1 MAGTG
6 NKIIKWVSKAG
17 DFIWPRMLA
26 AKKADL
32 QSSFSTSEKVMV
44 FVIAYVIAIG
54 GWLTVNLDRDFNLN
68 LTLELATGII
78 ADDLALAAP
87 IPRSVDVSIFGEGWK
102 LLNIYNSPPTIP
114 INLENHQVD
123 ISDQV
128 RAVISGYQNLIVTR
142 VQPSVINVSI
152 EPKVTKKVPIVLHAE
167 ILYGRQ
173 FNLIGSPRLRPD
185 SVYVTG
191 AQSIVSE
198 IDAWPTVYLRRENV
212 RESIRQELELESPPE
227 ILSLN
232 TQTVDL
238 DIRVTEFTEGELRL
252 PLRIRGLPRG
262 REVVFNPSVITIRY
276 DVPIDEYQSSQ
287 DIPPFAAFIDY
298 TSLLNDQ
305 TGLISPS
312 VESIISAP
320 NIRLKSVQPRTISY
334 YIVVEN

>member
-1 MAGTG
+1 MAGSG

-32 QSSFSTSEKVMV
+32 QSSFSTSEKVLV

-68 LTLELATGII
+68 LTLDLTTGII

-87 IPRSVDVSIFGEGWK
+87 IPQSVDVSIFGEGWK

-114 INLENHQVD
+114 INLENQQVD
-123 ISDQV
+123 LADQV
-128 RAVISGYQNLIVTR
+128 RSVISGYQNLIVTR
-142 VQPSVINVSI
+142 VQPSMINVSI
-152 EPKVTKKVPIVLHAE
+152 EPKITKKVPVALYAE
-167 ILYGRQ
+167 IQYGRQ
-173 FNLIGSPRLRPD
+173 FNIIGSPRVRPD

-191 AQSIVSE
+191 ARSIVSE
-198 IDAWPTVYLRRENV
+198 IDSWPTVVLRRDNV
-212 RESIRQELELESPPE
+212 RETIRHELELESPPG
-227 ILSLN
+227 ILTLN
-232 TQTVDL
+232 TNQVNL
-238 DIRVTEFTEGELRL
+238 EIRVTEFTEGELRL

-262 REVVFNPSVITIRY
+262 REVVFNPSVISIRY

-287 DIPPFAAFIDY
+287 DIPPFAAFVDY
-298 TSLLNDQ
+298 TNLLNDQ
-305 TGLISPS
+305 TGLVTPS
-312 VESIISAP
+312 VEYIISAP

-334 YIVVEN
+334 YIVVDN